1 MLMQNYILSRRAVSK
16 LYSGANSKR
25 LANSNEG
32 AMLFNIS
39 LYKVEFYISIEIP
52 EKVYNLFYHVDMFV
66 LLFIG
71 FRDLNSYCV
80 LRLIC

>member
-1 MLMQNYILSRRAVSK
+1 MFMQNYILSRRTVRK
-16 LYSGANSKR
+16 IYSGGDTKR

-52 EKVYNLFYHVDMFV
+52 EKVYNPFYHVDMFV

-71 FRDLNSYCV
+71 FGDLNSYYV
-80 LRLIC
+80 LRLVC